1 MTRPRTMHPQAVQW
15 FEDLMTVDDMAQRLR
30 SFDEACAF
38 APDRMEGLLASIL
51 IDDEMFDD
59 PKVRAAGAVFWMR
72 AVKRHLWPNDR
83 WINRTAMGLIKL
95 LEDSHDDDEEGLLG

>member
-1 MTRPRTMHPQAVQW
+1 MTRPRTIHPQAVQW
-15 FEDLMTVDDMAQRLR
+15 FEDLMTVDDMAERLR

-72 AVKRHLWPNDR
+72 AVKRHLWPDDR
-83 WINRTAMGLIKL
+83 YINWIAAGLIKL
-95 LEDSHDDDEEGLLG
+95 LEDKNANEGELLG